1 MLSKTCFSAL
11 LALSLMTL
19 ARSAQAEL
27 VVTVGNL
34 NLQPGAT
41 GSLDVFVR
49 STDGT
54 DNLDTFNAE
63 LRIAASGGTRLE
75 FVDPPIDAQLGDARY
90 VFPLDNSF
98 AAFLGAP
105 SGMISASTPLTPNDT
120 YIGGDNTRLGLGVAV
135 PANDKLLFTLA
146 VTADTDAAPAVGDT
160 FTVSLIDSDFTYFLK
175 PIDPET
181 GILNYIPVTCV
192 AGTVNI
198 VPEQSTI
205 SLLVMGCFGM
215 AFFAWNRR

>member
-1 MLSKTCFSAL
+1 MLSKRCLWAV
-11 LALSLMTL
+11 LALSLMMI

-54 DNLDTFNAE
+54 DNLDTFSAE
-63 LRIAASGGTRLE
+63 LRIVASGGTRLE
-75 FVDPPIDAQLGDARY
+75 FVNPPIDAQLGDARY

-105 SGMISASTPLTPNDT
+105 SGMISASTLLTPNDT
-120 YIGGDNTRLGLGVAV
+120 YTGGDNTMLGQGVAV
-135 PANDKLLFTLA
+135 PTNDKLLFTLA
-146 VTADTDAAPAVGDT
+146 ITADTDAAPAVGDT